1 MCVTR
6 DHVVVSMVIILFY
19 TPAGGG
25 SYLRGGIDLIPY
37 LPPVILFPVK
47 TTSFSALRRRKIS
60 LKFAFWQGLWVPGRI
75 NFGAKNSSV

>member
-1 MCVTR
+1 VI
-6 DHVVVSMVIILFY
+6 VSMVIILFY

-25 SYLRGGIDLIPY
+25 IYLRGGIDLTPY

-60 LKFAFWQGLWVPGRI
+60 LLLVFWQGLQVPDEI
-75 NFGAKNSSV
+75 KYVAKNCSI